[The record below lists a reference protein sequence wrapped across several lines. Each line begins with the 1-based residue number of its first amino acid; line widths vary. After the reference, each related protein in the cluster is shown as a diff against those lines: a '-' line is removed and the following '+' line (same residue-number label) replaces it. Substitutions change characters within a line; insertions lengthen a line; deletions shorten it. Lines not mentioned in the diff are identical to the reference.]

1 MEMDNFEEKENI
13 QNNVNRVINEL
24 AYAIGDL
31 VKLKIEEKYG
41 KTYVNPDDIDFAS
54 IFNEVV
60 NENITSKIFEQQE
73 TVIDFV
79 KDYLNEFDNS
89 YKEYPVQEEIIFDE
103 SKKQKSAEK
112 LRKLVESKR
121 KASESK
127 KIIK

>member
-1 MEMDNFEEKENI
+1 MDNFEEKENI

>member
-1 MEMDNFEEKENI
+1 MDNFEEKENI

-60 NENITSKIFEQQE
+60 NENIISKIFEQQE

-121 KASESK
+121 KVAESK

>member
-1 MEMDNFEEKENI
+1 MDNFEEKENI

-121 KASESK
+121 KVAESK